1 MAAVPHDVGSQE
13 AAGAPVDHR
22 RRDQAIELLLLF
34 SIGYNFLLAFV
45 NAQLFA
51 VTPAM
56 TYVAELVIYAG
67 CFGIGIWTLQRER
80 ITAVLVGIG
89 LIAAVMLF
97 RYVVEWRVDAKF
109 IRDAI
114 IPFAFL
120 VLGAAYGGSL
130 PRLFLRMTVIIALV
144 AAVELTVPNVYG
156 DVVNPKSYYVNTRGA
171 DEGGFWNQ
179 DSNLF
184 VSATRPGERN
194 FLAGSNLPRASS
206 IFVEPVTTGNYL
218 VFFCAILLVF
228 WRSLGPR
235 RIIFSIALLLF
246 LIVASD
252 GRLAAGTSVLML
264 LGAPFLRKLDQR
276 LSFLI
281 MPVVILAA
289 AALIWAM
296 RVDAYDDTTLGRVYL
311 TIDAL
316 RNMTAEAWLGLDFD
330 VPYRY
335 ADSGIAYFIASQSI
349 MIVAAFLLAFSFGL
363 EMPTEDGQ
371 AFKNFFML
379 AFALGLLVSN
389 SLFSVKSAALWWFV
403 LGAMWQ
409 LPKGAWFSHPSLF
422 GGRFFG
428 DQRLEAGQAGRVEAA
443 SARTP

>member
-1 MAAVPHDVGSQE
+1 MAAVPHDVHGPGVE
-13 AAGAPVDHR
+13 ARADHR
-22 RRDQAIELLLLF
+22 LRDLLIELLLLF
-34 SIGYNFLLAFV
+34 SVGYNFLLAIV
-45 NAQLFA
+45 NAQLFT

-56 TYVAELVIYAG
+56 TYAAELLIYAG
-67 CFGIGIWTLQRER
+67 CFGIGIWTLQREK
-80 ITAVLVGIG
+80 IAAVLVGIG
-89 LIAAVMLF
+89 LIAVVMLF
-97 RYVVEWRVDAKF
+97 RYVLEWRVDAKF

-130 PRLFLRMTVIIALV
+130 PRLFLRMSVIVALV
-144 AAVELTVPNVYG
+144 AAVELTLPDVYG
-156 DVVNPKSYYVNTRGA
+156 NVVNPKSYYVNTRGV

-218 VFFCAILLVF
+218 IFFCAILLTF
-228 WRSLGPR
+228 WRSFSPKK
-235 RIIFSIALLLF
+235 IAFSIGLLLF

-264 LGAPFLRKLDQR
+264 MGAPFLRRLDQR

-281 MPVVILAA
+281 MPLVIVAA
-289 AALIWAM
+289 AALIWVT
-296 RVDAYDDTTLGRVYL
+296 RVDAYEDTTLGRVFL
-311 TIDAL
+311 TINAL

-330 VPYRY
+330 APYRY
-335 ADSGIAYFIASQSI
+335 FDSGIAYFIASQSI
-349 MIVAAFLLAFSFGL
+349 MVVGAFLLAFSFGL

-379 AFALGLLVSN
+379 AFATGLLVSN

-409 LPKGAWFSHPSLF
+409 LPKGFWLSQPGVGGHP
-422 GGRFFG
+422 
-428 DQRLEAGQAGRVEAA
+428 AGQLAEARDRPLAGT
-443 SARTP
+443 S

>member
-1 MAAVPHDVGSQE
+1 MAAVPHEALVQHGTRAQARHRLRDVL
-13 AAGAPVDHR
+13 
-22 RRDQAIELLLLF
+22 IELLLLF
-34 SIGYNFLLAFV
+34 AIGYNFLLAII

-56 TYVAELVIYAG
+56 TYAAELVIYAG
-67 CFGIGIWTLQRER
+67 CFGLGIWTLQREK
-80 ITAVLVGIG
+80 IAAVLVGIG

-130 PRLFLRMTVIIALV
+130 PRLFLRMSVIVALV
-144 AAVELTVPNVYG
+144 AAVELAVPEVYG
-156 DVVNPKSYYVNTRGA
+156 DVVNPKSYYVNTRGV

-228 WRSLGPR
+228 WRSFGPK
-235 RIIFSIALLLF
+235 RIIFSVGLLLF

-252 GRLAAGTSVLML
+252 GRLAAGTSFLLL

-281 MPVVILAA
+281 MPLVILAA
-289 AALIWAM
+289 AALIWVM
-296 RVDAYDDTTLGRVYL
+296 GVEAYDDTTLGRVYL
-311 TIDAL
+311 TVAAL
-316 RNMTAEAWLGLDFD
+316 REMTAEAWLGLDFD

-349 MIVAAFLLAFSFGL
+349 MVVGAFLLAYSFGL

-371 AFKNFFML
+371 ALKNFFML
-379 AFALGLLVSN
+379 AFATGLLVSN
-389 SLFSVKSAALWWFV
+389 SLFSVKSAALWYFV

-409 LPKGAWFSHPSLF
+409 LPKGAWFSHPSL
-422 GGRFFG
+422 
-428 DQRLEAGQAGRVEAA
+428 LAGRSFEEAA
-443 SARTP
+443 LPVGRATRAETTTAGTP

>member
-1 MAAVPHDVGSQE
+1 MAAVPHEVVTQHE
-13 AAGAPVDHR
+13 VDGRAVHR
-22 RRDQAIELLLLF
+22 LRDLLIELLLLF
-34 SIGYNFLLAFV
+34 SVGYNFVLAIV
-45 NAQLFA
+45 NAQFFT

-56 TYVAELVIYAG
+56 TYAAELVIYAG
-67 CFGIGIWTLQRER
+67 CFGLGIWTLQREK

-89 LIAAVMLF
+89 LIGAVMLF
-97 RYVVEWRVDAKF
+97 RYVLEWRIDAKF

-130 PRLFLRMTVIIALV
+130 PRLFLRMSVIVALV
-144 AAVELTVPNVYG
+144 AAVELAVPDAYG

-228 WRSLGPR
+228 WRSLGPK
-235 RIIFSIALLLF
+235 RIIFSVGLLLF

-252 GRLAAGTSVLML
+252 GRLAAGTSMLLL

-276 LSFLI
+276 LSFLM
-281 MPVVILAA
+281 MPLVIIGA
-289 AALIWAM
+289 AALIWVM
-296 RVDAYDDTTLGRVYL
+296 RVNAYDDTTLGRVYL
-311 TIDAL
+311 TINAL

-349 MIVAAFLLAFSFGL
+349 MVVGAFLLAFSFGL

-379 AFALGLLVSN
+379 AFATGLLVSN

-403 LGAMWQ
+403 LGVMWQ
-409 LPKGAWFSHPSLF
+409 LPKGAWFSHVPISAGLREDPSTALD
-422 GGRFFG
+422 GGT
-428 DQRLEAGQAGRVEAA
+428 
-443 SARTP
+443 SSRTMRSVGAP

>member
-1 MAAVPHDVGSQE
+1 MAAVPHEALVQHGTRAQARHRLRDVL
-13 AAGAPVDHR
+13 
-22 RRDQAIELLLLF
+22 IELLLLF
-34 SIGYNFLLAFV
+34 AIGYNFLLAII

-56 TYVAELVIYAG
+56 TYAAELVIYAG
-67 CFGIGIWTLQRER
+67 CFGLGIWTLQREK
-80 ITAVLVGIG
+80 IAAVLVGIG

-130 PRLFLRMTVIIALV
+130 PRLFLRMSVIVALV
-144 AAVELTVPNVYG
+144 AAVELAVPEVYG
-156 DVVNPKSYYVNTRGA
+156 DVVNPKSYYVNTRGV

-228 WRSLGPR
+228 WRSFGPK
-235 RIIFSIALLLF
+235 RIIFSVGLLLF

-252 GRLAAGTSVLML
+252 GRLAAGTSFLLL
-264 LGAPFLRKLDQR
+264 LGAPF
-276 LSFLI
+276 
-281 MPVVILAA
+281 
-289 AALIWAM
+289 
-296 RVDAYDDTTLGRVYL
+296 
-311 TIDAL
+311 
-316 RNMTAEAWLGLDFD
+316 
-330 VPYRY
+330 
-335 ADSGIAYFIASQSI
+335 
-349 MIVAAFLLAFSFGL
+349 
-363 EMPTEDGQ
+363 
-371 AFKNFFML
+371 
-379 AFALGLLVSN
+379 
-389 SLFSVKSAALWWFV
+389 
-403 LGAMWQ
+403 
-409 LPKGAWFSHPSLF
+409 
-422 GGRFFG
+422 
-428 DQRLEAGQAGRVEAA
+428 
-443 SARTP
+443 

>member
-1 MAAVPHDVGSQE
+1 MSAVTDPSLLPRAADVEQ
-13 AAGAPVDHR
+13 AQADHR
-22 RRDQAIELLLLF
+22 GRDLLIELLLLF
-34 SIGYNFLLAFV
+34 AVGYNFLLAIV
-45 NAQLFA
+45 NAQFFT
-51 VTPAM
+51 VSPAL

-67 CFGIGIWTLQRER
+67 CFGLGIWTLQREK
-80 ITAVLVGIG
+80 IVALLVGIG
-89 LIAAVMLF
+89 LIGAIMLL
-97 RYVVEWRVDAKF
+97 RYVLEWRVDAKF

-130 PRLFLRMTVIIALV
+130 PRLFLRMTVIVALV
-144 AAVELTVPNVYG
+144 AVVELVAPNLYG
-156 DVVNPKSYYVNTRGA
+156 DVVNPKSYYVNTRGLDA
-171 DEGGFWNQ
+171 GGFWNQ

-228 WRSLGPR
+228 WRSMGPK
-235 RIIFSIALLLF
+235 RIIFSVGLLLF

-252 GRLAAGTSVLML
+252 GRLAAGTSLL
-264 LGAPFLRKLDQR
+264 LILGAPFLRKLDQR
-276 LSFLI
+276 FSFL
-281 MPVVILAA
+281 MLPLVIVGAA
-289 AALIWAM
+289 AMVWLM
-296 RVDAYDDTTLGRVYL
+296 RVNAYEDTTMGRVYL
-311 TIDAL
+311 TVHAL
-316 RNMTAEAWLGLDFD
+316 QEMTAEAWLGLDFD
-330 VPYRY
+330 VPYLY
-335 ADSGIAYFIASQSI
+335 ADSGVAYFIASQSI
-349 MIVAAFLLAFSFGL
+349 MIVGAFLLAFAFGL

-403 LGAMWQ
+403 LGVMWQ
-409 LPKGAWFSHPSLF
+409 LPKGQWFSHVPA
-422 GGRFFG
+422 
-428 DQRLEAGQAGRVEAA
+428 LEAWAVNR
-443 SARTP
+443 RTAEPDGVSTGAP

>member
-1 MAAVPHDVGSQE
+1 MTQHKANAQ
-13 AAGAPVDHR
+13 ADHR
-22 RRDQAIELLLLF
+22 LRDLSIELLLLF
-34 SIGYNFLLAFV
+34 SVGYNFVLAIV
-45 NAQLFA
+45 NAQLFR
-51 VTPAM
+51 VSPAM
-56 TYVAELVIYAG
+56 TYAAELVIYAA
-67 CFGIGIWTLQRER
+67 CFSLGIWTLQREK
-80 ITAVLVGIG
+80 ITALLVGIG
-89 LIAAVMLF
+89 LIAVTMLF
-97 RYVVEWRVDAKF
+97 RYLLEWRVDAKF

-130 PRLFLRMTVIIALV
+130 PRLFLRMSVIVALV
-144 AAVELTVPNVYG
+144 AAVELVVPNVYG

-228 WRSLGPR
+228 WRSLGPK
-235 RIIFSIALLLF
+235 RIIFSVGLLLF

-252 GRLAAGTSVLML
+252 GRLAAGTSMLML

-276 LSFLI
+276 LSFLM
-281 MPVVILAA
+281 MPLVIIGA
-289 AALIWAM
+289 AALVLVM
-296 RVDAYDDTTLGRVYL
+296 QVDAYEDTTLGRVYL
-311 TIDAL
+311 TINAL

-349 MIVAAFLLAFSFGL
+349 MVVGAFLLAFSFGL

-371 AFKNFFML
+371 AFKNYFML
-379 AFALGLLVSN
+379 AFATGLLVSN

-409 LPKGAWFSHPSLF
+409 LPKGAWFSHIQAL
-422 GGRFFG
+422 GGSR
-428 DQRLEAGQAGRVEAA
+428 EAPHIVLDEDAA
-443 SARTP
+443 SRITHSARVP